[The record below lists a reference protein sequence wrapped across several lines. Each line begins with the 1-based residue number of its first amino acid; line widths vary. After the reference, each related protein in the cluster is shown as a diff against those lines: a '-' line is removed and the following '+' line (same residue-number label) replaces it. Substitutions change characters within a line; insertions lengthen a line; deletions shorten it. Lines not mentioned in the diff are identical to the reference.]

1 MDICEHLPNLKG
13 LYLAIN
19 HSVVNFLQL
28 YPYVGNF
35 CHCTYFTNKFTG
47 STPREIGNLSKLEQ
61 IYLGRNSFT
70 GVGESHQL
78 KILESWPKQSNGI
91 VPEAIFN
98 ISKLP
103 SLSLVLNHLS
113 GSLPSS
119 IGTWLPDL
127 EGLYIGGN
135 QFSGI
140 IPLSILNMSKLTV
153 LDISVNFF
161 TGYVP
166 GSRHIPTGISYLTN
180 LIDLRLDDN
189 NLTGLIP
196 TSSDG
201 YRSSSS
207 NKLSG
212 TILAALESYFTT
224 RHQSSLNGLASEP
237 IASRSWKHE
246 VFSGIGPVK
255 EPIFRKHPKHHITSS
270 KPGPTSLIHNKLQSL
285 EALKYLKY
293 LNVSVN
299 KLQREIPNGGP
310 FANFTAESF
319 ISNLALCGAPRF
331 QVMAYVASGL
341 EYLHHDYSNP
351 VVHCDL
357 KPSNI
362 LLDDDMVAHISDFG
376 IAKLLMGNEFMK
388 RTKTLGHH
396 RLYGTSEPPQK
407 RINMKDVVVRLK
419 KILNQITDVRTPQL
433 RERRHEDQVSSFHPE
448 LV

>member
-19 HSVVNFLQL
+19 QL
-28 YPYVGNF
+28 SGQLPATMSLCRQLLSLSLFY
-35 CHCTYFTNKFTG
+35 NKFTG

-70 GVGESHQL
+70 GNIPKELGSLINL
-78 KILESWPKQSNGI
+78 KFLNLGPSNLTGI
-91 VPEAIFN
+91 IPEAIFN

-119 IGTWLPDL
+119 IGTWPPDL

-153 LDISVNFF
+153 LDISINFLHWIC
-161 TGYVP
+161 T
-166 GSRHIPTGISYLTN
+166 IPTGISNLTN

-189 NLTGLIP
+189 DLTGLIP
-196 TSSDG
+196 TSSG
-201 YRSSSS
+201 RLQ
-207 NKLSG
+207 KL
-212 TILAALESYFTT
+212 
-224 RHQSSLNGLASEP
+224 QP

-255 EPIFRKHPKHHITSS
+255 EPIFRRHPKHHITSS
-270 KPGPTSLIHNKLQSL
+270 KP

-293 LNVSVN
+293 LNVSFN

-351 VVHCDL
+351 VVYCDL
-357 KPSNI
+357 KPSNV

-376 IAKLLMGNEFMK
+376 IAKLLMGSEFMK
-388 RTKTLGHH
+388 QTKTLGTIG
-396 RLYGTSEPPQK
+396 YMAPAEPPQK

-433 RERRHEDQVSSFHPE
+433 RERRHED
-448 LV
+448 